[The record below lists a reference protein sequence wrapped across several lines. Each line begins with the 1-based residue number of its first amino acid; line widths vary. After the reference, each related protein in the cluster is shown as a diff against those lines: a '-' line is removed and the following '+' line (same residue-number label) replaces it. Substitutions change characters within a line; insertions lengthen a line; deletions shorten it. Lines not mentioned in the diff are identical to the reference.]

1 MVIFLLYQQFDFD
14 SFVYPFHLDS
24 IREVLQ
30 EILTRYRGAEE
41 GLSRLDWELY
51 VGGQRRRPRF
61 PVPLIEI
68 SMLIGLHNN
77 KERHM
82 AEDKIKNFNFF
93 LSRKMYVLS
102 PCTFDFFPGH
112 VHAENP
118 FLYIDAY
125 HIASVVAFYV

>member
-77 KERHM
+77 KERHKLFL
-82 AEDKIKNFNFF
+82 EPKNVCLKSMYFRF
-93 LSRKMYVLS
+93 LSWTCSRRESILVHRCLS
-102 PCTFDFFPGH
+102 HSFSCG
-112 VHAENP
+112 
-118 FLYIDAY
+118 I
-125 HIASVVAFYV
+125 